1 MAAPGSG
8 AAPAPGPAQ
17 GQGCLGAEQAPAQA
31 ARRSRRV
38 IGIALL
44 VVMAIAT
51 NYTVCLLISMGQRTK
66 TASYEDLCRSVFGK
80 FGFVSVTLAMWFF
93 AYGALLA

>member
-1 MAAPGSG
+1 M
-8 AAPAPGPAQ
+8 
-17 GQGCLGAEQAPAQA
+17 
-31 ARRSRRV
+31 